1 VGDDPIYAGGGPLI
15 GDGYAA
21 CDMAGFVDDCA
32 LGRKRRCEGLLLETG
47 RWYDG
52 ISCGCHGRI
61 EVYFIE
67 VVPPVTTLPATFG

>member
-1 VGDDPIYAGGGPLI
+1 MMVRQRV
-15 GDGYAA
+15 
-21 CDMAGFVDDCA
+21 FVDDYQ

-52 ISCGCHGRI
+52 ISCGCHDRI
-61 EVYFIE
+61 ENRGMFHRE